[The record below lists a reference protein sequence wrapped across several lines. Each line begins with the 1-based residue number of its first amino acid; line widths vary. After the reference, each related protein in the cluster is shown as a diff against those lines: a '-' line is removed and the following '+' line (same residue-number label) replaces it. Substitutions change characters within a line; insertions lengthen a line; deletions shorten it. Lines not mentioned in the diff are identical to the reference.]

1 MNAFLDFPLRFLL
14 DKNTLFFFFKK
25 KGKFG
30 AYIKERSRVNRQ
42 WLSVA
47 SIIHR
52 ESAPLSLFLF
62 SLPHPNS
69 DV

>member
-14 DKNTLFFFFKK
+14 DKNTLFFFKK

-42 WLSVA
+42 WPSVA

-52 ESAPLSLFLF
+52 ESAPLSLSLF